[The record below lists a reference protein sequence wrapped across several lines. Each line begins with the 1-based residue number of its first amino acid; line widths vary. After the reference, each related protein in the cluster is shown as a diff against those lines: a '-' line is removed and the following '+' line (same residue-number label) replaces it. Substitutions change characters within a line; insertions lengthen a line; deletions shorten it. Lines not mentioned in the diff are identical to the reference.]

1 MTTKQRARLYRE
13 LGKLI
18 GAGMHLDR
26 SLELLLEQ
34 GPASSVRRYLTG
46 LRKGLA
52 EHLSVADSIAKHNGS
67 LVTSIEISLVEAG
80 ERGGRLDDAF
90 RHLARYFE
98 LKQKAADKALGAMI
112 YPLILLHVG
121 LIFQDVPALI
131 LGTDLPSLVPKIVI
145 RFLTAWSLL
154 LGIWIIWSILSK
166 LSHTSGLADRFL
178 CSLPLIGS
186 TRRHWALARFCQVF
200 QTGLLAAM
208 RMSETLYLAGSS
220 SQSALINNA
229 SRRAAGL
236 VQQGNTL
243 SSSLKSYGVFSKTFL
258 NSVDTA
264 EQTGSLDVEMERWA
278 EAESEMA
285 AQAQDRVAEWMPR
298 IFYVFVV
305 GFVGYKIISMFQ
317 GIYGENGEYMKILK
331 DMP

>member
-1 MTTKQRARLYRE
+1 
-13 LGKLI
+13 
-18 GAGMHLDR
+18 
-26 SLELLLEQ
+26 
-34 GPASSVRRYLTG
+34 
-46 LRKGLA
+46 
-52 EHLSVADSIAKHNGS
+52 
-67 LVTSIEISLVEAG
+67 
-80 ERGGRLDDAF
+80 
-90 RHLARYFE
+90 
-98 LKQKAADKALGAMI
+98 
-112 YPLILLHVG
+112 
-121 LIFQDVPALI
+121 
-131 LGTDLPSLVPKIVI
+131 VPKIVI

-154 LGIWIIWSILSK
+154 LGIWITWSILSK

-305 GFVGYKIISMFQ
+305 GFVGYKIIRMFQ